1 MFAMER
7 GRNRV
12 THWGSDS
19 VVTLRY
25 FSWRT
30 NFILIRASKTEQ
42 LCSKAKRLWCVLQKN
57 YRFNKSNTNY
67 MMPLAP
73 MVQELATRIR
83 QTTSFLQMNYV
94 HLHLH
99 SFVSRYQFTYLDPG
113 RSQRE
118 LTVIDQ
124 HCAII
129 LASGS
134 LRNVCTC
141 RNINDKN
148 IQRTA
153 IFDDYRSKV
162 TEPRKLFRLPFFLN
176 WLGECFWHTL
186 MITRAYYVKNLTQK
200 SNAFVHR
207 SNLRVRVSEHLP
219 RSFIKGCDN
228 GVTILP
234 GSLPVSPG

>member
-1 MFAMER
+1 MAENLETCRHLNKAANFYGVSRCINVLFLKQIQEFFRFTRAWMFTMER

-118 LTVIDQ
+118 LTW
-124 HCAII
+124 
-129 LASGS
+129 L
-134 LRNVCTC
+134 T
-141 RNINDKN
+141 NI
-148 IQRTA
+148 
-153 IFDDYRSKV
+153 
-162 TEPRKLFRLPFFLN
+162 
-176 WLGECFWHTL
+176 
-186 MITRAYYVKNLTQK
+186 
-200 SNAFVHR
+200 
-207 SNLRVRVSEHLP
+207 VR
-219 RSFIKGCDN
+219 
-228 GVTILP
+228 
-234 GSLPVSPG
+234 

>member
-1 MFAMER
+1 MYKCAIFKTNSGIFRFTRAWMFTMER

-30 NFILIRASKTEQ
+30 NFILIRAWKTEQ

-73 MVQELATRIR
+73 MAQELARRIR
-83 QTTSFLQMNYV
+83 QTTSFLHMSYI

-99 SFVSRYQFTYLDPG
+99 SFVSWYKFTYLDPAWSEPTG
-113 RSQRE
+113 
-118 LTVIDQ
+118 TDMIDR
-124 HCAII
+124 HHAII

-134 LRNVCTC
+134 LRNVFTC
-141 RNINDKN
+141 RNINNKN

-153 IFDDYRSKV
+153 VFD
-162 TEPRKLFRLPFFLN
+162 
-176 WLGECFWHTL
+176 
-186 MITRAYYVKNLTQK
+186 YY
-200 SNAFVHR
+200 
-207 SNLRVRVSEHLP
+207 
-219 RSFIKGCDN
+219 
-228 GVTILP
+228 
-234 GSLPVSPG
+234 GS

>member
-1 MFAMER
+1 MISRKTKKILIVRPEGYGRKLSNLQTLKQSGKFLRSFKVYKCAIFKTNSGIFCFTRAWMFTMER

-12 THWGSDS
+12 THCGSDS

-73 MVQELATRIR
+73 MAQELARRIR
-83 QTTSFLQMNYV
+83 QTTSFLHMNYI

-99 SFVSRYQFTYLDPG
+99 SFVSWYKFTYLDPAWSEPTG
-113 RSQRE
+113 
-118 LTVIDQ
+118 TDMIDR
-124 HCAII
+124 HRAII

-134 LRNVCTC
+134 LRNVFT
-141 RNINDKN
+141 
-148 IQRTA
+148 
-153 IFDDYRSKV
+153 YMSK
-162 TEPRKLFRLPFFLN
+162 
-176 WLGECFWHTL
+176 
-186 MITRAYYVKNLTQK
+186 Y
-200 SNAFVHR
+200 
-207 SNLRVRVSEHLP
+207 
-219 RSFIKGCDN
+219 
-228 GVTILP
+228 
-234 GSLPVSPG
+234 